1 MRSCSRFQLLSI
13 PAALEVSIPAFDTC
27 KPWTLGLGG
36 VGGGCMGVTCPQTSN
51 LGAHMPRTLPSL
63 LDFTNV

>member
-36 VGGGCMGVTCPQTSN
+36 VVGDVWASHVPKPQTWEPICPG
-51 LGAHMPRTLPSL
+51 L
-63 LDFTNV
+63 FQVF